1 MKYILTLT
9 ALIGLIVGPQ
19 LGVALLTIV
28 GGAALGILCGM
39 AD

>member
-9 ALIGLIVGPQ
+9 ALIGLFVGAS
-19 LGVALLTIV
+19 LGVPLLTIV
-28 GGAALGILCGM
+28 GGAALGILCEM